1 MPEFTGGKLKLKGA
15 GVLPGKSKKKKK
27 TGSKIKQV
35 DDAKLEVEVEPH
47 GGKGD
52 VVDEKTVVR
61 AKDTDTRTEA
71 EKRFEAHA
79 EKYEMQRVKKLAAKS
94 HREKIKEL
102 NEKLATMTEHQ
113 DIPRVSYSYM

>member
-1 MPEFTGGKLKLKGA
+1 MKLKGA
-15 GVLPGKSKKKKK
+15 GVSGKNKNKRKTFSKNKEL
-27 TGSKIKQV
+27 G
-35 DDAKLEVEVEPH
+35 DAKIDLELH
-47 GGKGD
+47 GGKEA
-52 VVDEKTVVR
+52 VVDVADKTV
-61 AKDTDTRTEA
+61 AQGTDTRTEA

-79 EKYEMQRVKKLAAKS
+79 EKYEMQRVKKLASKS